1 MIVPFPAGGPTD
13 TVARIMSEHMSKTL
27 GQSILVETVTGAGAT
42 IGVGRVVNAPPD
54 GYTVIVGNWS
64 SHVGSPAL
72 YPVSWNPV
80 NDLEPVIRLPVSS
93 LMIVGKESLPA
104 KNAKELIAWLKANP
118 DKASAASVG
127 AGSGAHVCGLYF
139 GEKTGTKF
147 QFVFYRGGAP
157 AMQDML
163 AGTIDIMCAE
173 ASQTLA
179 HVQAGKIKAFAVMG
193 RKRYAGLPD
202 VPTMEEM
209 GITGM
214 DISFWHGLWAPKG
227 TPKEIVDKLNDAAVK
242 ALADPVVQKRVAAL
256 GMTIPEQD
264 RTDAEGAA
272 RLPQGRDRQVV
283 ADHQVVRHQSELIEC
298 RGSVV
303 AACARRCHRRRGA
316 GAGADLSVEAGH
328 HDRAVPGGRR
338 LRHPGAHRR
347 REHAAV
353 ARPAGDRRERRR
365 RRRHDRHRARRALA
379 ARRLHHRLRPVDLA
393 CRLRRA
399 VSDHLRSAE
408 GPDADR
414 AADHGASCGWSA
426 EAICRRTTLKELI
439 AWLKANPDKATAA
452 TIGAGSGTQL
462 CLVYL
467 QQNTGTRFQ
476 LVPYRG
482 TAPIFTDLL
491 AGHVDLTCPEAGQT
505 LALYRSGK
513 IKAYAVM
520 DSDALVCRA

>member
-1 MIVPFPAGGPTD
+1 MRLRDVAVALALVTASLAGVHAETYPSKPITMIVPFPAGGPTD

-27 GQSILVETVTGAGAT
+27 GQSFLVETVTGAGAT

-80 NDLEPVIRLPVSS
+80 KDLEPVIRLPVSS

-179 HVQAGKIKAFAVMG
+179 HVQAGKVKAFAVMG
-193 RKRYAGLPD
+193 RKHYAALPD

-227 TPKEIVDKLNDAAVK
+227 TPKEIVDKLNDAARK

-256 GMTIPEQD
+256 GMTIPEENELTPKALHDFHQ
-264 RTDAEGAA
+264 AE
-272 RLPQGRDRQVV
+272 L
-283 ADHQVVRHQSELIEC
+283 
-298 RGSVV
+298 
-303 AACARRCHRRRGA
+303 
-316 GAGADLSVEAGH
+316 
-328 HDRAVPGGRR
+328 
-338 LRHPGAHRR
+338 
-347 REHAAV
+347 
-353 ARPAGDRRERRR
+353 
-365 RRRHDRHRARRALA
+365 
-379 ARRLHHRLRPVDLA
+379 
-393 CRLRRA
+393 
-399 VSDHLRSAE
+399 
-408 GPDADR
+408 
-414 AADHGASCGWSA
+414 
-426 EAICRRTTLKELI
+426 
-439 AWLKANPDKATAA
+439 DKWW
-452 TIGAGSGTQL
+452 
-462 CLVYL
+462 
-467 QQNTGTRFQ
+467 
-476 LVPYRG
+476 
-482 TAPIFTDLL
+482 PI
-491 AGHVDLTCPEAGQT
+491 
-505 LALYRSGK
+505 
-513 IKAYAVM
+513 IKSYGIKVN
-520 DSDALVCRA
+520 